1 MKEMKKVLFSAL
13 CVSAMLA
20 SCADDELVQ
29 NAPSF
34 GNGEGEKINVTLAAT
49 YPEFTDEV
57 GTRTIF
63 GEGENANKFLWT
75 NDDIVGALKVAAY
88 DKAVANTFDSN
99 YPFTPIGLTEPNTFA
114 NFATNTAVF
123 AGQYVFYHQYDGNK
137 IGDLQNSQNN
147 TYNVEYPAVQE
158 IDPADP
164 KQHLID
170 DNEWV
175 SPVIKLGGI
184 EYQEANTTS
193 VKFVGMNAILELTIA
208 NNSNE
213 GDLVINK
220 VELNGDQFLQSGTL
234 DFKTAATFPVLDP
247 NSKTPGYDYAKEL
260 DDAIEDMK
268 DGSNSLFES
277 SSVADDGTKI
287 AAVVTGEGIAVAKG
301 AKASVYVLVPAYTYQ
316 IGAAAG
322 SNESAIETITVYTDK
337 GMFTIDA
344 EQATKDKKAATKVM
358 NRDTSYGLNPEL
370 KGYAKA
376 VESFEI
382 NNLSEWN
389 NAVAYAEANTNQKI
403 EFKLMEDLTIDELPS
418 CPIYVSGD
426 KKLTLAASKSFAP
439 VRNSYFQTLVNNGSM
454 ELSELIYVN
463 SLTNNG
469 TINVPESDNVKGTRA
484 VTEYSRWDEKTFGVT
499 TLTNQGTINIAGQM
513 TSATGATWTN
523 NAKTQTA
530 AAGVINIAEDAALN
544 VQAANTVTNSGKIE
558 NNGTID
564 LTAAFTNNGEIAIAT
579 ATGKINSSRTT
590 TKVTNNGTI
599 ALDAPVDVFEVAGK
613 ASTTSIVTNGTTGV
627 TSAAIAP
634 ADVNDLDDIEEIN
647 SIEMS
652 GAWDAESLKGMTDAW
667 DNITMQTWN
676 AATIDLGKVADNQ
689 FADVTKVTVKG
700 NSALTN
706 STDKAEELGLAAGA
720 TITVEGTLA
729 VDEYVT
735 IGKEVA
741 TSPVITVY
749 GSMSNS
755 GEVYATLTI
764 GGGVPENTT
773 ATYTNEKG
781 ATTYGTEKYNSGNY
795 TFNVIDVYGLIKND
809 PENKAE
815 ALKAVNIDTKNGVGT
830 IQGLFER
837 QAAQAPAEL
846 AAAATKV
853 NSTWTT
859 FFNAYKKGGSNE
871 ETYSAV
877 VAYINK
883 LSGNSPNTDAF
894 INALNTWLKVY
905 YGNDEHNVTKATISV
920 PVLVLF
926 ESVSGQSFGLK

>member
-88 DKAVANTFDSN
+88 DVAVVNTFDSN

-277 SSVADDGTKI
+277 SSVTDDGTKI

-344 EQATKDKKAATKVM
+344 EQATKDKKAVKVVM
-358 NRDTSYGLNPEL
+358 NRDTRYGLSPEL

-418 CPIYVSGD
+418 CPIYVSGA
-426 KKLTLAASKSFAP
+426 KKLTLAAKKSFAP
-439 VRNSYFQTLVNNGSM
+439 VRNSYFDVLVNDGTM
-454 ELSELIYVN
+454 ELGELIYVN

-469 TINVPESDNVKGTRA
+469 TINVPESDNVKGIKTINGG
-484 VTEYSRWDEKTFGVT
+484 YSKWNGKTFGVT
-499 TLTNQGTINIAGQM
+499 TLSNQGTINIAGQM

-530 AAGVINIAEDAALN
+530 TAGVINIAEDAALN
-544 VQAANTVTNSGKIE
+544 VQAANTVTNNGKIE

-579 ATGKINSSRTT
+579 ATGKINSSRTS
-590 TKVTNNGTI
+590 TKVTNNGII

-613 ASTTSIVTNGTTGV
+613 AFTTSIVTNGTTGA

-676 AATIDLGKVADNQ
+676 AATIDLGEVTANQ
-689 FADVTKVTVKG
+689 FADVTSVIVKG

-706 STDKAEELGLAAGA
+706 STETAEELGLAAGA

-755 GEVYATLTI
+755 GNVYADLTI
-764 GGGVPENTT
+764 GGGMPVNTT
-773 ATYTNEKG
+773 AKYVNEKG
-781 ATTYGTEKYNSGNY
+781 ATTYATSAYDGTTY
-795 TFNVIDVYGLIKND
+795 TFEEISVYGTFIND
-809 PENKAE
+809 EANGGETVKATAIQNKTG
-815 ALKAVNIDTKNGVGT
+815 KAT
-830 IQGLFER
+830 IQGKWETQSAVSAQVSAVEDAMSDLLSAWNDVNTYSEFVNKIKKGSLGEKATAFMNAYNAWRTANGKETVKNSAMTIELLLDFER
-837 QAAQAPAEL
+837 EAGVDL
-846 AAAATKV
+846 
-853 NSTWTT
+853 
-859 FFNAYKKGGSNE
+859 
-871 ETYSAV
+871 
-877 VAYINK
+877 
-883 LSGNSPNTDAF
+883 
-894 INALNTWLKVY
+894 
-905 YGNDEHNVTKATISV
+905 
-920 PVLVLF
+920 
-926 ESVSGQSFGLK
+926 GLKYDTPNA

>member
-49 YPEFTDEV
+49 YPDFTDEV

-63 GEGENANKFLWT
+63 GEGDEANSFLWT
-75 NDDIVGALKVAAY
+75 NEDRVGALKVGAY
-88 DKAVANTFDSN
+88 DAPTLDNTFDSN
-99 YPFTPIGLTEPNTFA
+99 YPFAPIGLTEPTQFA

-137 IGDLQNSQNN
+137 IGDLTDSKKNI
-147 TYNVEYPAVQE
+147 YNVEYPAVQE
-158 IDPADP
+158 IDPANP
-164 KQHLID
+164 RQHLID

-184 EYQEANTTS
+184 KYEEANTTP
-193 VKFVGMNAILELTIA
+193 VKFVGMNAILELAIT

-213 GDLVINK
+213 NDLVINK
-220 VELNGDQFLQSGTL
+220 VELNGDKFLQSGTL
-234 DFKTAATFPVLDP
+234 DFKTNTTFPVLDP
-247 NSKTPGYDYAKEL
+247 NSDVPTYNYAEEL
-260 DDAIEDMK
+260 DKAIKGMK
-268 DGSNSLFES
+268 DGSKSLFET
-277 SSVADDGTKI
+277 SSVKVAGKKI
-287 AAVVTGEGIAVAKG
+287 AAVITGEGIAIAKG

-316 IGAAAG
+316 IGKTAG
-322 SNESAIETITVYTDK
+322 TNESAIETITVYTDK

-344 EQATKDKKAATKVM
+344 EQATKDKQAPKDPVVM
-358 NRDTSYGLNPEL
+358 NRDTRYGLNPEL
-370 KGYAKA
+370 TGYAKA

-403 EFKLMEDLTIDELPS
+403 EFILKEDLTIDELPS

-426 KKLTLAASKSFAP
+426 KKLTLAANKNFAP
-439 VRNSYFQTLVNNGSM
+439 VRNSYFQTLVNNGTM
-454 ELSELIYVN
+454 ELGELIYVN

-469 TINVPESDNVKGTRA
+469 TVNVPESDNVKGIATI
-484 VTEYSRWDEKTFGVT
+484 TGGYSKWDGKSFGVT
-499 TLTNQGTINIAGQM
+499 TLSNQGTINIAGQM
-513 TSATGATWTN
+513 TAVKNVNWTN
-523 NAKTQTA
+523 EAAKNYGA
-530 AAGVINIAEDAALN
+530 VPAGVINIAEDAALN
-544 VQAANTVTNSGKIE
+544 VQAANTVTNNGKIE

-564 LTAAFTNNGEIAIAT
+564 LTATLTNNGEIAIAT
-579 ATGKINSSRTT
+579 ATGKVNSSKISY
-590 TKVTNNGTI
+590 KVTNNGTI

-613 ASTTSIVTNGTTGV
+613 ASTSSIVKNGTTGV

-667 DNITMQTWN
+667 NSITMQTWN
-676 AATIDLGKVADNQ
+676 AATIDLGEVADNQ
-689 FADVTKVTVKG
+689 FVDVTKVTVKG

-706 STDKAEELGLAAGA
+706 STETAEELGLAAGA

-735 IGKEVA
+735 IGKKAA

-755 GEVYATLTI
+755 GNVYADLTI
-764 GGGVPENTT
+764 GGGMPVNTT
-773 ATYTNEKG
+773 AKYVNEKG
-781 ATTYGTEKYNSGNY
+781 ATTYATSAYDGTAY
-795 TFNVIDVYGLIKND
+795 TFEEVSVYGTFIND
-809 PENKAE
+809 EANGGETVKATAIQNE
-815 ALKAVNIDTKNGVGT
+815 TGKAT
-830 IQGLFER
+830 IQGKWETQSAVSAQVSAVEDAMSDLLSAWNDVNTYSEFVNKIKKGSLGEKATAFMNAYNAWRTANGKETVKNSAMTIELLLDFER
-837 QAAQAPAEL
+837 EAGVDL
-846 AAAATKV
+846 
-853 NSTWTT
+853 
-859 FFNAYKKGGSNE
+859 
-871 ETYSAV
+871 
-877 VAYINK
+877 
-883 LSGNSPNTDAF
+883 
-894 INALNTWLKVY
+894 
-905 YGNDEHNVTKATISV
+905 
-920 PVLVLF
+920 
-926 ESVSGQSFGLK
+926 GLKYDIPNA

>member
-63 GEGENANKFLWT
+63 GEGEDANKFFWT
-75 NDDIVGALKVAAY
+75 NDDVVGALKVAAY
-88 DKAVANTFDSN
+88 DGIVGNTFDSN
-99 YPFTPIGLTEPNTFA
+99 YPFTPIGLTDPSQFA

-137 IGDLQNSQNN
+137 TGDEVSSKN

-184 EYQEANTTS
+184 KYEDTNTTS

-234 DFKTAATFPVLDP
+234 DFKTATTFPVLDP

-260 DDAIEDMK
+260 DEAIKDMK

-277 SSVADDGTKI
+277 TSVADDGTKI

-316 IGAAAG
+316 IGKAAG

-344 EQATKDKKAATKVM
+344 EQATKDKEPTTVVM
-358 NRDTSYGLNPEL
+358 NRDTRYGLNPEL

-418 CPIYVSGD
+418 CPIYVSGS
-426 KKLTLAASKSFAP
+426 KKLTLAAKKSFAP
-439 VRNSYFQTLVNNGSM
+439 VRNSYFQTLVNNGTM

-469 TINVPESDNVKGTRA
+469 TVNVPESDNVKGA
-484 VTEYSRWDEKTFGVT
+484 KPVTEYSKWDEKTFGVT
-499 TLTNQGTINIAGQM
+499 TLSNQGTVNIAGQM
-513 TSATGATWTN
+513 TSATSGASWTN

-530 AAGVINIAEDAALN
+530 AAGVINIADGAALN

-558 NNGTID
+558 NNGTIA

-579 ATGKINSSRTT
+579 ATGKISSSKTS

-634 ADVNDLDDIEEIN
+634 ADVDDLDDIEEIN

-676 AATIDLGKVADNQ
+676 AATIDLGEVTANQ
-689 FADVTKVTVKG
+689 FADVTSVIVKG

-706 STDKAEELGLAAGA
+706 STETAEELGLAAGA

-735 IGKEVA
+735 IGKEIA
-741 TSPVITVY
+741 TSPVITVL

-764 GGGVPENTT
+764 GGGVPVNTT
-773 ATYTNEKG
+773 AMYTNEKG
-781 ATTYGTEKYNSGNY
+781 ATTYAASAYKGADY
-795 TFNVIDVYGLIKND
+795 TYEAISVYGTFIND
-809 PENKAE
+809 EANDGETVKATAIQNE
-815 ALKAVNIDTKNGVGT
+815 TGKAT
-830 IQGLFER
+830 IQGKWATQSPVSAQVSAVEEAMEELLAAWQEVSTYNDFVKKIKGSNLGEKATAFMNAYNAWRTANGEETVKNTAMTIDLLLDFER
-837 QAAQAPAEL
+837 EAGVDL
-846 AAAATKV
+846 
-853 NSTWTT
+853 
-859 FFNAYKKGGSNE
+859 
-871 ETYSAV
+871 
-877 VAYINK
+877 
-883 LSGNSPNTDAF
+883 
-894 INALNTWLKVY
+894 
-905 YGNDEHNVTKATISV
+905 
-920 PVLVLF
+920 
-926 ESVSGQSFGLK
+926 GLEYDTPTGD